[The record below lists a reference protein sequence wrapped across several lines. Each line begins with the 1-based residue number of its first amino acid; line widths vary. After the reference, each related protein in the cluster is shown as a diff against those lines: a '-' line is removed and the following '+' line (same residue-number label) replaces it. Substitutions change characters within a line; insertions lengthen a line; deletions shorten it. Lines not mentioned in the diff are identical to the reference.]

1 MPFPSGSRFLS
12 SLVAMHAPDRLFSM
26 PVNVVFGVFVAA
38 FLVLAMR
45 RVARHGDHRTVPMMG
60 IAGAFIFA
68 AQMLNFPIASGTTGH
83 LLGGTLAA
91 ILLGPWAGTI
101 VMAAVAIVQ
110 AVVFQ
115 DGGITVLGPNIF
127 NMGMVGTLMAYFVY
141 RAALGRADGNPARV
155 AGAAFFSG
163 WLAVVLASVFASV
176 ELAVSG
182 TAPLDRVLPAMVFT
196 HMLIGVGEGLITAAV
211 VVFVLRSRPDL
222 LHDARVPPRPV
233 GRPALVTGLG
243 AALACAAGLSLLPV
257 LWDYPDGLESVG
269 ITQGFIAE
277 EPDGGGERVAG
288 PATPLVRTLAGSD
301 APPFGILPDYSI
313 AGVNALAGTSL
324 AGGIGA
330 VLMFGLSFGVGRA
343 LVRSPRSRRR
353 GRAARR
359 TA

>member
-1 MPFPSGSRFLS
+1 
-12 SLVAMHAPDRLFSM
+12 
-26 PVNVVFGVFVAA
+26 
-38 FLVLAMR
+38 
-45 RVARHGDHRTVPMMG
+45 
-60 IAGAFIFA
+60 
-68 AQMLNFPIASGTTGH
+68 
-83 LLGGTLAA
+83 
-91 ILLGPWAGTI
+91 
-101 VMAAVAIVQ
+101 
-110 AVVFQ
+110 
-115 DGGITVLGPNIF
+115 
-127 NMGMVGTLMAYFVY
+127 MGMVGTLMAYFVY
-141 RAALGRADGNPARV
+141 RAALGRVGGNPARV

-196 HMLIGVGEGLITAAV
+196 HMIIGVGEGLITAAV

-233 GRPALVTGLG
+233 GRPVLVTGLG
-243 AALACAAGLSLLPV
+243 AALACGVGLSLLPV

-269 ITQGFIAE
+269 IQHGFIPE
-277 EPDGGGERVAG
+277 EPYGDGERLARS
-288 PATPLVRTLAGSD
+288 ATPPGRTLAGSD
-301 APPFGILPDYSI
+301 APPFEILPDYSI

-353 GRAARR
+353 GRVARR
-359 TA
+359 PA